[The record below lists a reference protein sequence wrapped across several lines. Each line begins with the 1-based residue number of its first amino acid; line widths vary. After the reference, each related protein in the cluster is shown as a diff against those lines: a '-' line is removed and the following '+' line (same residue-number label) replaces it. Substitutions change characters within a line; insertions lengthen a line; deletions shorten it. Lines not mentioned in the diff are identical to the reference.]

1 MKKLFFS
8 AVALFAFSS
17 VSMANTIAENETSS
31 FELKAL
37 KDKHEFCVNVA
48 ADVLCEIDPYDLMT
62 DVEAHDMYQIAY
74 EICMKS

>member
-8 AVALFAFSS
+8 AVALIAFSS
-17 VSMANTIAENETSS
+17 VSMANTITEDDSNIV
-31 FELKAL
+31 ELTPP

-74 EICMKS
+74 QICMNS